1 MRLNINPS
9 FVKNAI
15 AALFLLVL
23 VKLLWFVVEIVW
35 LPVQGIDHAEDRR
48 VKPLYYRV
56 KLTPN
61 QSRVPKK
68 VAPKPTAI
76 KSSIKD
82 IQLLAVYH
90 SSDTTVV
97 TINYKGKTKVLSR
110 GEEIDG
116 FVLEDAGSQYA
127 IFNKNGKQYR
137 VTLASAKNGAVKYNM
152 LAPSK
157 EAPPPSSEVVEDGVV
172 DAGDHKIVDRIL
184 LEHYTKDMKR
194 IYKEIGISEVK
205 KGDKIDGFRVTFVK
219 RGTPFAK
226 LGLQRGDI
234 LKSINGQEL
243 ESYNAAFEAY
253 KNINKATN
261 VTLVVQRGNK
271 EMELEYEIN

>member
-1 MRLNINPS
+1 MRLNIDPS
-9 FVKNAI
+9 LVKNVI
-15 AALFLLVL
+15 AALFVLVL
-23 VKLLWFVVEIVW
+23 VKLLWFVVEIAW

-61 QSRVPKK
+61 QSQAPK

-97 TINYKGKTKVLSR
+97 TIIYKGKTKVLSR

-137 VTLASAKNGAVKYNM
+137 VTLASSKNGGGKYNM

-157 EAPPPSSEVVEDGVV
+157 EETPQPPEISTEGVV
-172 DAGDHKIVDRIL
+172 DAGDHKIVDRTL

-194 IYKEIGISEVK
+194 IYKEVGISEVK

-219 RGTPFAK
+219 RDTPFAK

-243 ESYNAAFEAY
+243 DSYNAAFEAY